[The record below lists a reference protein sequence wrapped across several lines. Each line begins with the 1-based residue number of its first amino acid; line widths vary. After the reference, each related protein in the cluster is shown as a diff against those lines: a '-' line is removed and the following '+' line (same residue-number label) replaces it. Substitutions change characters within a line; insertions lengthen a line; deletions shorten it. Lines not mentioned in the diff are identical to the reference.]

1 MATSD
6 SSVTLA
12 DRVAAVRLD
21 RRLDVTGARPGYLAV
36 AGNGA
41 HVRLSSETF
50 RLLDA
55 LRAGVRLEE
64 IAGALNTRPGRRPVT
79 VDELSAA
86 ARRAVDAL
94 ERAAAGTPGAPAGF
108 WGTRPLLSAAAVARE
123 AAWLTGLFTWPA
135 AALAGAAVAAVLAAA
150 PAGWFSLDVGG
161 GAFAAGYGLF
171 LVSLVAHEFGHAA
184 ACRRFGLAPGA
195 VGVTMY
201 LVFPALYTDV
211 TRTWRLPRRQ
221 RVVVDLGGNYV
232 QALAGAAYL
241 AFFGATGAPAFGAA
255 ATLVALSMA
264 FSLNPVFKCDGYWLV
279 ADALGVANLSAQPR
293 VLARAIVRRIRDSRA
308 VELPWPPLVAAVLAL
323 YSVASIGVWLWF
335 VSRLAPMLVVRFAS
349 LDVQLAAVVEAFHG
363 RGAGPWQAC
372 LGLAVSLFLLTVT
385 AVLIGRLGQALAPA
399 ALKPR
404 LASLAGGV
412 AAASVRAV
420 KRVCRELPPP
430 WSFGRRNT

>member
-1 MATSD
+1 MATSN

-12 DRVAAVRLD
+12 DRVAAIRFD
-21 RRLDVTGARPGYLAV
+21 HRLDVSGGRPGYLAV

-41 HVRLSSETF
+41 HVRLSPEAF

-55 LRAGVRLEE
+55 LRAGVRLTE
-64 IAGALNTRPGRRPVT
+64 IAGALNARPGRPPVT

-86 ARRAVDAL
+86 AGRAVDAL
-94 ERAAAGTPGAPAGF
+94 ERAASGTPGAPAGF

-123 AAWLTGLFTWPA
+123 ADWLTGLFTWPA
-135 AALAGAAVAAVLAAA
+135 AALAAAAVAAGLAAA
-150 PAGWFSLDVGG
+150 PAGWFSLDVAGE
-161 GAFAAGYGLF
+161 ALAAGYGLF
-171 LVSLVAHEFGHAA
+171 LFSLVAHEFGHAA

-195 VGVTMY
+195 VGVTMH

-241 AFFGATGAPAFGAA
+241 ALFGATGAPAFGAA

-293 VLARAIVRRIRDSRA
+293 VLARALVRRIREGRA

-323 YSVASIGVWLWF
+323 YSVASIGVWSWF
-335 VSRLAPMLVVRFAS
+335 VSRLAPALLARAAS
-349 LDVQLAAVVEAFHG
+349 LHAQFAALADAVAG
-363 RGAGPWQAC
+363 RGADPWPVVF
-372 LGLAVSLFLLTVT
+372 GLAASLFLLAAA
-385 AVLIGRLGQALAPA
+385 AVLIGRLGWALAPA
-399 ALKPR
+399 SLKSR

-412 AAASVRAV
+412 AAVSIRAA
-420 KRVCRELPPP
+420 KRVRRERPRP
-430 WSFGRRNT
+430 WSFGRSKT